1 MSKRLYEHLKSLTTE
16 QRNRRSVNLDR
27 LDVPAILKLIN
38 SEDNLVPAAVAKVLP
53 QIAVAV
59 EMITGSFRTGG
70 RLIYAGAGTSGRLG
84 VLDAAECPPTFG
96 VPVSMV
102 CGIIAGGW
110 RTLVRSREG
119 VEDDVSAAVQDIE
132 KLKPLK
138 TDTVVGI
145 AASGRTPYPLAVLRQ
160 AKQSGAATVFLACNE
175 LPEIPA
181 YVDLVINPILGPEV
195 LTGSTRLKAGTA
207 CKMILNMLSTT
218 SMVQIGKCYGN
229 LMVDLRATSEKL
241 TERAKGILVE
251 TTGVSYQQANRLLKQ
266 SHGEVKTAIIMQLTA
281 VDYFKAK
288 QLLAE
293 ADGKLSM
300 VLRRGKRARSH

>member
-1 MSKRLYEHLKSLTTE
+1 MSKQLYEHLKSLTTE
-16 QRNRRSVNLDR
+16 QRNPRSVNLDR
-27 LDVPAILKLIN
+27 LDVAAVLKLIN
-38 SEDNLVPAAVAKVLP
+38 SEESRVPAAVAKVLP
-53 QIAVAV
+53 QIAAAV
-59 EMITGSFRTGG
+59 EMITRSFRSGG

-96 VPVSMV
+96 VPAGMV
-102 CGIIAGGW
+102 CGIIAGGR

-119 VEDDVSAAVQDIE
+119 VEDDVAAAVRDFE
-132 KLKPLK
+132 KLKPRR

-145 AASGRTPYPLAVLRQ
+145 AASGRTPYPLAVLRR
-160 AKQSGAATVFLACNE
+160 AKRSSAATVFLACNE

-181 YVDLVINPILGPEV
+181 FIDLIINPILGPEV

-241 TERAKGILVE
+241 TERSKGILVE
-251 TTGVSYQQANRLLKQ
+251 TIGVSYQQANRLLKQ

-293 ADGKLSM
+293 ADGKLSAI
-300 VLRRGKRARSH
+300 LQRQRTPRSH

>member
-1 MSKRLYEHLKSLTTE
+1 MSKQLYEYLKSLTTE
-16 QRNRRSVNLDR
+16 QRNRRSANLDR

-38 SEDNLVPAAVAKVLP
+38 SEDNRVPAAVAKVLP
-53 QIAVAV
+53 QIATAV
-59 EMITGSFRTGG
+59 EMITRSFRAGG

-96 VPVSMV
+96 VPAGMV
-102 CGIIAGGW
+102 CSIIAGGR

-119 VEDDVSAAVQDIE
+119 VEDDVSAAVRDIE
-132 KLKPLK
+132 KRKLRR

-145 AASGRTPYPLAVLRQ
+145 AASGRTPYPLAALKR
-160 AKQSGAATVFLACNE
+160 AKHGGAATVFLACNE
-175 LPEIPA
+175 LPRIPA

-229 LMVDLRATSEKL
+229 LMVDLRATSQKL
-241 TERAKGILVE
+241 TERSKGILVE
-251 TTGVSYQQANRLLKQ
+251 TTGVSYQQANKLLKQ

-281 VDYFKAK
+281 VDYFRAK

-293 ADGKLSM
+293 ADGKLNM
-300 VLRRGKRARSH
+300 VLQRQKRSRTH

>member
-1 MSKRLYEHLKSLTTE
+1 MSKQLYEHLKSLTTE

-53 QIAVAV
+53 QIAAAV
-59 EMITGSFRTGG
+59 EMITRSFRTGG

-96 VPVSMV
+96 VPAGMV
-102 CGIIAGGW
+102 CGIIAGGR

-119 VEDDVSAAVQDIE
+119 VEDDVSAAVRDIE
-132 KLKPLK
+132 KLKPRQ

-145 AASGRTPYPLAVLRQ
+145 AASGRTPYPLAALKQ
-160 AKQSGAATVFLACNE
+160 AKHGRATTVFLACNE

-181 YVDLVINPILGPEV
+181 FIDLVINPILGPEV

-241 TERAKGILVE
+241 TERSKGILVE
-251 TTGVSYQQANRLLKQ
+251 TTGVSYLQANKLLKQ
-266 SHGEVKTAIIMQLTA
+266 SHGEVKAAIVMQLTA

-293 ADGKLSM
+293 ADGKLSAI
-300 VLRRGKRARSH
+300 LQRQKTPRSH

>member
-1 MSKRLYEHLKSLTTE
+1 MSKQLYEHLKSLTTE

-27 LDVPAILKLIN
+27 LDVLAILRLMN
-38 SEDNLVPAAVAKVLP
+38 REDNLVPAAVAKVLP
-53 QIAVAV
+53 QIAAAV
-59 EMITGSFRTGG
+59 EMITRSFRSGG
-70 RLIYAGAGTSGRLG
+70 RLMYAGAGSSGRLG

-293 ADGKLSM
+293 ANGKLSAI
-300 VLRRGKRARSH
+300 LQGQKKLRSH

>member
-293 ADGKLSM
+293 ANGKLSAI
-300 VLRRGKRARSH
+300 LQGQKKLRSH